1 MENSFQKNIMK
12 KTGKKNIIKK
22 IILFVV
28 VLAVLIGLFFGGYV
42 AGKVTSGKLNLRFN
56 PDMYQQTELP
66 EIFESNLIEQIW
78 TILQTDYVHG
88 DKIKQKELFY
98 GAMKGFVSGVGD
110 PYTVFL
116 DPETSKDFE
125 EQMSGEF
132 EGIGAE
138 IAMRDEVV
146 TIVAPLPGTPAD
158 KAGLM
163 PEDKIYKVDEKETVG
178 MSLEEVVKLIR
189 GPKGTEVTL
198 LIVRGSEPPQEVVI
212 TRGLIE
218 VKSVEWEERP
228 DDIVYVEISSFNEDT
243 VPLFR
248 KMINKV
254 DFSTK
259 TGLIMDLRSN
269 PGGLLQAALEIPS
282 YWVEKNQVVLV
293 EKFSEDKQT
302 QYTAGNSDYFADI
315 PTVVLID
322 QGSASGSEIVAGALQ
337 DYDKATI
344 VGKKSFGNGSVQSLR
359 KLPDGSSIKVTV
371 AEWLTPNGRGI
382 NEQGIQPDVEI
393 DYTRE
398 NYENDKDPQLEKAI
412 EILLTK

>member
-344 VGKKSFGNGSVQSLR
+344 VGKKSFGKGSVQSLR

>member
-56 PDMYQQTELP
+56 PDMYKQTELP

-344 VGKKSFGNGSVQSLR
+344 VGKKSFGKGSVQSLR

>member
-1 MENSFQKNIMK
+1 MK

-56 PDMYQQTELP
+56 PDMYKQTELP

-344 VGKKSFGNGSVQSLR
+344 VGKKSFGKGSVQSLR